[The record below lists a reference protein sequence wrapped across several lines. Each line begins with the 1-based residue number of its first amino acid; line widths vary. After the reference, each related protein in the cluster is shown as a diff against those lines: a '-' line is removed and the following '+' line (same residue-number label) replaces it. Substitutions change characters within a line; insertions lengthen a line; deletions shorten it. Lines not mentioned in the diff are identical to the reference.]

1 MILPDSIYSKRFVS
15 NNLTVQKY
23 GELLDIAVKIR
34 DHKNAISQYVC
45 EHLFEYLD
53 VSTFDFLKEMRAK
66 HSELPSSFDK
76 QCYEDVLV
84 AYQNKF
90 DAVKHKLTFENIRYV
105 CCEVYK
111 RDTKKNKKGDFKKVK
126 NNKSSTSL
134 TITLSYL
141 ARYGNENI
149 VGYINKQLPKVDEKK
164 KMFYKTILGEIDKFG
179 FERLY
184 KLALSKRTRIFD
196 YYSKHPIEF
205 KSLTF
210 RGRSRKKLIIDYN
223 SRFGSVINAFVSLS
237 GLTRK
242 SFDIPVKFNKDY
254 HGNIHDYEK
263 SNPDYEYTVV
273 FNERKKQVAV
283 ILTKKMDRYISEAG
297 SNIIGIDVNVKHNM
311 FTLSNGLTFDYDREL
326 LKAYAEV
333 SKRVDALK
341 KQYGKDWKAS
351 KRRQRKIDVISY
363 KIREA
368 EKQTI
373 AVMCKE
379 LSEQGVN
386 HIVMEDLNGQF
397 GRSYIKDKVNDD
409 LNYNRITKALGIS
422 SLKDEVEH
430 IARKYNIAVSTVQAS
445 YTSKMC
451 PICGCIEDENRPNQ
465 ETFECIEC
473 GYSDN
478 ADVNAAV
485 NIRNRVAVTVLQQ
498 KLLKQRDN
506 KSFEPKRI
514 KREKV
519 KEILLSFRRMLE
531 SGNADSWRRNKSNL
545 STFVYV

>member
-1 MILPDSIYSKRFVS
+1 MVVPDNIYSKRFVS
-15 NNLTVQKY
+15 NNLTAQKY
-23 GELLDIAVKIR
+23 GELYAVATQIR
-34 DHKNAISQYVC
+34 DHKNTISQYVC
-45 EHLFEYLD
+45 ERLLDYLD
-53 VSTFDFLKEMRAK
+53 VSTFDFLKKMRAK
-66 HSELPSSFDK
+66 HSELLSSFDK

-90 DAVKHKLTFENIRYV
+90 EAVKHKLTFDNIRYV

-111 RDTKKNKKGDFKKVK
+111 RDTKNHKKGDFKKVK
-126 NNKSSTSL
+126 NNKASTSL

-141 ARYGNENI
+141 ARYGNEGI
-149 VGYINKQLPKVDEKK
+149 IDYINEQMPKVDEKK
-164 KMFYKTILGEIDKFG
+164 QIFYKTVLGEIEKFG
-179 FERLY
+179 FDRLY
-184 KLALSKRTRIFD
+184 SLALSRRERTYRK
-196 YYSKHPIEF
+196 YAEHPIEF

-237 GLTRK
+237 SLGRK

-254 HGNIHDYEK
+254 HGSIHDYEK
-263 SNPDYEYTVV
+263 PNPDYEYVVV

-283 ILTKKMDRYISEAG
+283 ILTKKQDRYIPEAG
-297 SNIIGIDVNVKHNM
+297 NNIVGVDVNVKHNM
-311 FTLSNGLTFDYDREL
+311 FTLSNALTYDYDREL
-326 LKAYAEV
+326 LKAFAEV
-333 SKRVDALK
+333 SKRVDTLK
-341 KQYGKDWKAS
+341 KQYGCNWKPS
-351 KRRQRKIDVISY
+351 KRRQRKIDVISH
-363 KIREA
+363 KIHEV

-373 AVMCKE
+373 ATMCKD
-379 LSEQGVN
+379 LSEQSIN

-409 LNYNRITKALGIS
+409 LNYNRIVRALSIS

-430 IARKYNIAVSTVQAS
+430 IARKYDIAVSTVQAS

-451 PICGCIEDENRPNQ
+451 PICGCIEDENRLNQ
-465 ETFECIEC
+465 ETFECVEC
-473 GYSDN
+473 GHSDN
-478 ADVNAAV
+478 ADVNAAI

-498 KLLKQRDN
+498 RLLKQRDN

-519 KEILLSFRRMLE
+519 KEILLSFRRDLLK
-531 SGNADSWRRNKSNL
+531 NASSECNKGMMN
-545 STFVYV
+545 TFDYV

>member
-1 MILPDSIYSKRFVS
+1 MVVPDSIYSKRFVS
-15 NNLTVQKY
+15 NSLTAQKY
-23 GELLDIAVKIR
+23 GELLAVATQIR
-34 DHKNAISQYVC
+34 DHKNIISQYVC

-90 DAVKHKLTFENIRYV
+90 EALKHKLTFENIHYV
-105 CCEVYK
+105 CCELYK
-111 RDTKKNKKGDFKKVK
+111 RDTKNHKKGDFKKVRNTK
-126 NNKSSTSL
+126 TSSSL

-141 ARYGNENI
+141 AKYGNEGI
-149 VGYINKQLPKVDEKK
+149 LDYINEQMPKVDEKK
-164 KMFYKTILGEIDKFG
+164 QMFYKTILGEIDKFG
-179 FERLY
+179 FDRLY
-184 KLALSKRTRIFD
+184 TLALSRRERT
-196 YYSKHPIEF
+196 YKKYAEHPIEF

-237 GLTRK
+237 SLGRK

-254 HGNIHDYEK
+254 HGSIHDYEK
-263 SNPDYEYTVV
+263 PNPDYEYVVV

-283 ILTKKMDRYISEAG
+283 ILTKKQDRYIPEAG
-297 SNIIGIDVNVKHNM
+297 DNIVGIDVNVKHNM
-311 FTLSNGLTFDYDREL
+311 FTISNGATYDYDRDL
-326 LKAYAEV
+326 LKAYAEI
-333 SKRVDALK
+333 SKGMDALK
-341 KQYGKDWKAS
+341 KQYGHEWKPS
-351 KRRQRKIDVISY
+351 KRRQRKIDIISH
-363 KIREA
+363 KIREV

-373 AVMCKE
+373 ADMCKE
-379 LSEQGVN
+379 LSEQGVD

-430 IARKYNIAVSTVQAS
+430 IARKYGIAVSTVQAS

-451 PICGCIEDENRPNQ
+451 PVCGSIEDENRPNQ

-473 GYSDN
+473 GHSDN
-478 ADVNAAV
+478 ADVNAAI

-506 KSFEPKRI
+506 KSFEPKRL

-519 KEILLSFRRMLE
+519 KEILLSFRRDLQKKASSE
-531 SGNADSWRRNKSNL
+531 CNKGIMN
-545 STFVYV
+545 TFDYV

>member
-1 MILPDSIYSKRFVS
+1 MILSDSIYSKRFVS
-15 NNLTVQKY
+15 NNLTAQKY
-23 GELLDIAVKIR
+23 GELYAVATQIR
-34 DHKNAISQYVC
+34 DHKNTISQYVSK
-45 EHLFEYLD
+45 HLFDYLD
-53 VSTFDFLKEMRAK
+53 VSIFDFLKEMRYK
-66 HSELPSSFDK
+66 YSEIPSSFDK
-76 QCYEDVLV
+76 QCYEDVIV

-90 DAVKHKLTFENIRYV
+90 EAVKHKLTFENIRYV

-111 RDTKKNKKGDFKKVK
+111 RDTKNHKKGDFKKVRNAK
-126 NNKSSTSL
+126 TSSSL

-141 ARYGNENI
+141 ARYGNEGI
-149 VGYINKQLPKVDEKK
+149 IDYINEQLPNADEKK
-164 KMFYKTILGEIDKFG
+164 QMFYKTILGEIDKFG
-179 FERLY
+179 FDRLY
-184 KLALSKRTRIFD
+184 ALALSRRERNYRK
-196 YYSKHPIEF
+196 YAEHPIEF

-223 SRFGSVINAFVSLS
+223 SRFGSVINAFISLS
-237 GLTRK
+237 GLSRK

-254 HGNIHDYEK
+254 HGSIHDYEK
-263 SNPDYEYTVV
+263 ANPDYEYTVV
-273 FNERKKQVAV
+273 FNERKKQVSV
-283 ILTKKMDRYISEAG
+283 ILTKKQDRYIPEAG
-297 SNIIGIDVNVKHNM
+297 NNIVGIDVNVKHNM
-311 FTLSNGLTFDYDREL
+311 FTFSNALTYDYDREL
-326 LKAYAEV
+326 LKAFSEV

-341 KQYGKDWKAS
+341 KQYGRDWSPS
-351 KRRQRKIDVISY
+351 KRRQRKIDIISH
-363 KIREA
+363 KIHEL

-409 LNYNRITKALGIS
+409 LNYNRITKTLGIS

-430 IARKYNIAVSTVQAS
+430 IARKYDIAVSTVQAS

-451 PICGCIEDENRPNQ
+451 PVCGCIEDENRPNQ

-473 GYSDN
+473 GHSDN
-478 ADVNAAV
+478 ADINAAI

-506 KSFEPKRI
+506 KSFEPKRL

-519 KEILLSFRRMLE
+519 KEVLLSFRRDLPKKASSE
-531 SGNADSWRRNKSNL
+531 CNKSMMN
-545 STFVYV
+545 TFDYA